1 ICYDVQGTMQVNIRV
16 DREIDS
22 LLNRVVFDARDIN
35 LNRTELIR
43 LALTELLACEDETGF
58 LMMVDGVRQKIMAS
72 RMGGVDGC

>member
-1 ICYDVQGTMQVNIRV
+1 MTSKTVQVNIRV